1 MPPEKR
7 PPVLVCRSNPVAPD
21 PRVEKIAQTLA
32 QAGYP
37 VRILGWDRTAALPT
51 LDHIGDIPLARLS
64 IRAEYAHGIGNF
76 PALLRWQWSLLGWLV
91 RHRDDYGLIHACDF
105 DTVLPALL
113 CRRLFGK
120 GVVYDIFDFYA
131 DHLRRTPTRLKRL
144 IRALDLRLIG
154 WADAL
159 ILADDSRWAQ
169 IKGANPRRSAVIY
182 NSPADV
188 YPALQAANR
197 QSEVPPGSR
206 LHLAYIGLLQVERGL
221 FELLAV
227 LQKHPEWSLDL
238 AGFGGDEAAIR
249 EKCAVLPNV
258 RWHGRVPYDR
268 ALQLSYAADALI
280 ATYDPAIPNHRYSS
294 PNKVFEAMML
304 GKPII
309 VATQTN
315 MDSIITTAGCGLVVP
330 YGDVPALEAAL
341 ASLAGDPA
349 LRRRLGEDARCA
361 YEASY
366 SWPIM
371 QSRLLALYAA
381 VIGQGSHTP
390 S

>member
-1 MPPEKR
+1 
-7 PPVLVCRSNPVAPD
+7 VLVCRSNPVAPD

-37 VRILGWDRTAALPT
+37 VRILGWDRSAALPI
-51 LDHIGDIPLARLS
+51 LDQIGDISLTRLP
-64 IRAEYAHGIGNF
+64 IRAEYARGVGNF
-76 PALLRWQWSLLGWLV
+76 PALLRWQWGLLGWLV
-91 RHRDDYGLIHACDF
+91 RHRRDYDLIHACDF

-113 CRRLFGK
+113 CRSMFGK
-120 GVVYDIFDFYA
+120 RVIYDIFDFYA
-131 DHLRRTPTRLKRL
+131 DHLRATPTRLKRL

-159 ILADDSRWAQ
+159 ILVDDARWTQ
-169 IKGANPRRSAVIY
+169 IEGAHPRRSAVIY

-188 YPALQAANR
+188 YPALQAADW
-197 QSEVPPGSR
+197 QSDVPPPSGSR
-206 LHLAYIGLLQVERGL
+206 LRLAYIGLLQMERGL

-238 AGFGGDEAAIR
+238 AGFGGDEAAIQ
-249 EKCAVLPNV
+249 EKCAALPNV
-258 RWHGRVPYDR
+258 RWLGRVPYDR

-309 VATQTN
+309 VADQTN
-315 MDSIITTAGCGLVVP
+315 MDSTISSAECGLVVP

-341 ASLAGDPA
+341 ARLANDPA
-349 LRRRLGEDARCA
+349 LRRRLGENARCA

-381 VIGQGSHTP
+381 VIGGGSPTP
-390 S
+390 L